1 MTCYECCNFYLEGCF
16 GNYSMCMCK
25 IYGSLDCDQNERRPD
40 TAAKSCPNYNITPQ
54 EQKQKIIKW
63 NKIPEPFIDF

>member
-40 TAAKSCPNYNITPQ
+40 TAAKSCPNYNIIPQ
-54 EQKQKIIKW
+54 VQKQKIIKW